1 MADGAEEITN
11 LLRAWAG
18 GEAQAFERL
27 APLVYREL
35 HRLARHCMNRER
47 AGHTLQTTALVHEA
61 FLRLLDINQIQWQ
74 DRAHFFAMAS
84 TMMRRVLVEFARAR
98 TRYKRGGHAR
108 TVTLDDNLAASP
120 LPVAAILDLDEALDR
135 LARQDSRKA
144 RVVELRFFG
153 GLSVEETAEIL
164 QVSPQSILRDWS
176 LARAWLRR
184 ELSRQHA
191 LSARKTWDRSP

>member
-1 MADGAEEITN
+1 MAIQAEEITG

-18 GEAQAFERL
+18 GEQEAFERL

-35 HRLARHCMNRER
+35 HRLARRYLRGER

-61 FLRLLDINQIQWQ
+61 FLRLFDVDQVQWQ
-74 DRAHFFAMAS
+74 DRAHFFALAS

-98 TRYKRGGHAR
+98 ARYKRGGAA
-108 TVTLDDNLAASP
+108 TEVTFDDNLAACP
-120 LPVAAILDLDEALDR
+120 LPGPAMLDLDQALDR
-135 LARQDSRKA
+135 LARLDARKA

-153 GLSVEETAEIL
+153 GLSVEETAEVL
-164 QVSPQSILRDWS
+164 QLSPQSIHRDWS

-184 ELSRQHA
+184 ELSPRNTC
-191 LSARKTWDRSP
+191 RE